1 MQLGRWL
8 TFILFFI
15 LCELGHAQT
24 RRAQNSTSTTT
35 ATAPVMIQ
43 MLFNA
48 KNMPSNME
56 LYEVPTAKILD
67 VTTHGTVSLKDPLP
81 FTVRLGSEFP
91 VKRGETK
98 YFAMVVR
105 NNSDQTQYF
114 YASYHQ
120 MRPEEA
126 AIGYLLNCLCIN
138 RLFAI
143 PPRSAWY
150 RIGSIMLT
158 STFMGSV
165 VAVKHD
171 LFGMSLADVQKK
183 KAESLMADK

>member
-1 MQLGRWL
+1 MQLGRCL
-8 TFILFFI
+8 TLIWFFT
-15 LCELGHAQT
+15 LGNSAHAQT
-24 RRAQNSTSTTT
+24 RASYMPSASKN
-35 ATAPVMIQ
+35 APVTVQ
-43 MLFNA
+43 VLFNA

-56 LYEVPTAKILD
+56 LYEVPTSKILD
-67 VTTHGTVSLKDPLP
+67 VTTHATVSLKDPLP
-81 FTVRLGSEFP
+81 FTVRLANEFP
-91 VKRGETK
+91 VQRGETK

-138 RLFAI
+138 RLFSI

-158 STFMGSV
+158 STFIGSV